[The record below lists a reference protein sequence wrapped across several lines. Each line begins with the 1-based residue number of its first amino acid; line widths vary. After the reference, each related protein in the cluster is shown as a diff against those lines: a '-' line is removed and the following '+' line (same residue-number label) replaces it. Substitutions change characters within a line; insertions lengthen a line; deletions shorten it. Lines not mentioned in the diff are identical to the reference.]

1 VSAADLIRGVVLK
14 NAGRAMTPIEVRD
27 RLQSIGFDLA
37 KYTNSLAAVH
47 TVLKRLNRS
56 QEVLFVEHP
65 SGKFACEWRPSVR
78 PVLLSET
85 ALAAHL
91 TSHAK
96 PEPQRNRR
104 RKQ

>member
-1 VSAADLIRGVVLK
+1 MAPKDGPPSPR
-14 NAGRAMTPIEVRD
+14 RRD
-27 RLQSIGFDLA
+27 STGYQ
-37 KYTNSLAAVH
+37 YTNSLAAVH

-96 PEPQRNRR
+96 PEPKRKSR

>member
-1 VSAADLIRGVVLK
+1 LTDACRVVLK

-27 RLQSIGFDLA
+27 RLQAIGFDLDR
-37 KYTNSLAAVH
+37 YTNSLAAVH
-47 TVLKRLNRS
+47 TVLKRLNQS

-65 SGKFACEWRPSVR
+65 SGKFACEWRPTIR

-91 TSHAK
+91 ASHATPPPK
-96 PEPQRNRR
+96 RKRR
-104 RKQ
+104 RKS

>member
-1 VSAADLIRGVVLK
+1 
-14 NAGRAMTPIEVRD
+14 MTPIEVRD
-27 RLQSIGFDLA
+27 RLQSIGFDLPA
-37 KYTNSLAAVH
+37 HSLAAVH

-96 PEPQRNRR
+96 PEPR
-104 RKQ
+104 RKRRSKQ